1 MGELEAEDK
10 LGPGTQTP
18 LGRARSSAQHHSGT
32 GRRRRAVR
40 AFSKL
45 ARRLLQTLR
54 GARRRR
60 EGAEAEDDEGGF
72 KRPPGPDRGQ
82 AGGGGGGS
90 SVRLWLGALSPPPAA
105 SSGDPRP
112 LTPGAQ
118 GLKNHGNTCFLNA
131 VVQCLSHTELL
142 AAFLLL
148 ALPDQPRPS
157 RPGSKAASGEVTQ
170 HLAALV
176 RALWTLEYTPQ
187 LSADFKNVVSKYGAQ
202 FRGNAQHDALEFLL
216 WLLDRM
222 HEDLCSVSFNQKLKM
237 SGKLIDVLA
246 TQCLAKRSQVP
257 QNYCRAFISVLQ
269 EINVA
274 LLLECKWQ
282 PVLHCGDRDDDVVD
296 DDDDDN

>member
-1 MGELEAEDK
+1 MGELEARDS
-10 LGPGTQTP
+10 LGPGAQTP
-18 LGRARSSAQHHSGT
+18 PGRARGCESHHAGA

-40 AFSKL
+40 ALSRL

-54 GARRRR
+54 GARQQRRR

-72 KRPPGPDRGQ
+72 KRPPGPDRDRGQ

-90 SVRLWLGALSPPPAA
+90 GTRRLSLGALSPPPGA

-148 ALPDQPRPS
+148 ALPDQQGPP
-157 RPGSKAASGEVTQ
+157 RPGSGSGSGSGEVTQ

-187 LSADFKNVVSKYGAQ
+187 LSADFKLKIIIMLMIMLIMIVDHQHHKEPGQPSEWDGNVVSKYGAQ
-202 FRGNAQHDALEFLL
+202 FRGNSQHDALEFLL

-222 HEDLCSVSFNQKLKM
+222 HEDLCSVSLNQKVRV
-237 SGKLIDVLA
+237 SGK
-246 TQCLAKRSQVP
+246 
-257 QNYCRAFISVLQ
+257 
-269 EINVA
+269 
-274 LLLECKWQ
+274 
-282 PVLHCGDRDDDVVD
+282 
-296 DDDDDN
+296 

>member
-18 LGRARSSAQHHSGT
+18 LGRARSSASHHSGA
-32 GRRRRAVR
+32 GRRRRATR
-40 AFSKL
+40 ALSKL

-60 EGAEAEDDEGGF
+60 ESAEAEDDEGGF
-72 KRPPGPDRGQ
+72 KRPPGSDRGQ
-82 AGGGGGGS
+82 AGGSG

-148 ALPDQPRPS
+148 ALPDQPSLP
-157 RPGSKAASGEVTQ
+157 RPGSKAATGEVTQ

-187 LSADFKNVVSKYGAQ
+187 LSADFKVGSTREEKGELSKHTWVARYLFWVFVCRTVASRLGSCAEII
-202 FRGNAQHDALEFLL
+202 NA
-216 WLLDRM
+216 
-222 HEDLCSVSFNQKLKM
+222 
-237 SGKLIDVLA
+237 
-246 TQCLAKRSQVP
+246 
-257 QNYCRAFISVLQ
+257 
-269 EINVA
+269 
-274 LLLECKWQ
+274 
-282 PVLHCGDRDDDVVD
+282 
-296 DDDDDN
+296 